1 MWQNKYTNL
10 ESAILPVHSLSI
22 LRPSVKH
29 MQWSILNKFTY
40 YQQGVPIILIL
51 PAINI
56 YLPIYYEQ
64 SETHSVTE
72 SEREWEINSEN
83 QL

>member
-10 ESAILPVHSLSI
+10 KSAILPVHSLSI

-56 YLPIYYEQ
+56 HLPIW
-64 SETHSVTE
+64 TIRDWE
-72 SEREWEINSEN
+72 SERECEKLINSEN

>member
-56 YLPIYYEQ
+56 HLPIYEQ
-64 SETHSVTE
+64 SET
-72 SEREWEINSEN
+72 ERVWEINSEN